1 MHANIVDGRDQW
13 FHGTLHA
20 GNHIFG
26 KAPMQQ
32 QRVIIALVGDR
43 NPANRT
49 HLATEE
55 AFTDAPDAPAIEWL
69 ATERLSE
76 PGAID
81 LTRYAGLLITPGSPY
96 RSMDGALAAIRHA
109 REHQVPLLGTCGGFQ
124 HLILEFA
131 RHVLGRADADH
142 EETSPGAPDLA
153 VTALTCSLAGQT
165 HPVRIVAGT
174 RAATIYGVDEVLE
187 PFFCS
192 YGLNSAYRPLLEA
205 RGLVISGVDRFGEVR
220 IIELPAHPFFVGTLF
235 VPQARH
241 RPTEP
246 HPLISAFI
254 AAAAVSRSPRRH
266 HN

>member
-1 MHANIVDGRDQW
+1 
-13 FHGTLHA
+13 
-20 GNHIFG
+20 
-26 KAPMQQ
+26 
-32 QRVIIALVGDR
+32 
-43 NPANRT
+43 
-49 HLATEE
+49 
-55 AFTDAPDAPAIEWL
+55 
-69 ATERLSE
+69 
-76 PGAID
+76 
-81 LTRYAGLLITPGSPY
+81 
-96 RSMDGALAAIRHA
+96 MDGALAAIRHA

-254 AAAAVSRSPRRH
+254 AAAASPQLGTFTHFWTSASHTVLFANDQLQTRPGVIHRANLDVDQAH
-266 HN
+266 R